1 MTTRQMTKTVA
12 EFAAATGPHAK
23 HETYRA
29 DRPFER
35 LMGKGCRTC
44 DAEVYI
50 SIADFKETGN
60 LELWEKEWA
69 KYDPDAGKDDKK
81 K

>member
-1 MTTRQMTKTVA
+1 MTTRQIVKTVS
-12 EFAAATGPHAK
+12 EFAAAVGPHAK
-23 HETYRA
+23 HDTYRA
-29 DRPFER
+29 DRPFDR

-44 DAEVYI
+44 DSEVFI
-50 SIADFKETGN
+50 AIADFKDSGN

-69 KYDPDAGKDDKK
+69 KYDPEQEKK

>member
-1 MTTRQMTKTVA
+1 MTKRAVVRTVT
-12 EFAAATGPHAK
+12 EYAAAVGPHAK

-44 DAEVYI
+44 DEEVLI
-50 SIADFKETGN
+50 AIADFKETGN

-69 KYDPDAGKDDKK
+69 KYDPEEGKK
-81 K
+81 KK